1 MLVISFWD
9 FLTFKKRVG
18 YTQFFRELGPVIFSP
33 IGLLSGKIKYES
45 YQCPW
50 LSIQKYLRRKR
61 QSKFAVH
68 IGKPWSKKVIYFLTF
83 VEIRFFFQYTFR
95 YNRKP
100 QITSVTK
107 ISIPS
112 AVVYY
117 YCAWYTYFRNGRYK
131 YVPRNIGYKNTF
143 LIHIG
148 PESVI
153 SVTKSCQ
160 DTDLIFQS
168 FEMSFWCQR
177 LDQNTN
183 ENISRISALA
193 SKKRSNQK

>member
-9 FLTFKKRVG
+9 FLTFKKRVV

-50 LSIQKYLRRKR
+50 LSIQKYLQRKR

-112 AVVYY
+112 AVVIH
-117 YCAWYTYFRNGRYK
+117 YCAWYTYCRNGRYWHLLSK
-131 YVPRNIGYKNTF
+131 SADLSKQARDFFKFLWPSQNILSLMY
-143 LIHIG
+143 
-148 PESVI
+148 
-153 SVTKSCQ
+153 
-160 DTDLIFQS
+160 
-168 FEMSFWCQR
+168 WC
-177 LDQNTN
+177 
-183 ENISRISALA
+183 
-193 SKKRSNQK
+193 